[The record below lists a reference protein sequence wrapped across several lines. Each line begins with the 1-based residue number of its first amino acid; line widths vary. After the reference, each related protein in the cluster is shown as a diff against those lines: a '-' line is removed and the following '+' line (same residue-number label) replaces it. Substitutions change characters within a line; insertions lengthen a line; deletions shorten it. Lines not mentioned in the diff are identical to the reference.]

1 MLLNRPQLHRQLH
14 QSNPVK
20 KSTFARQFRR
30 LFTVLALESSC
41 DDSCAA
47 VVTSSRQI
55 LSNVVVKQI
64 DM

>member
-1 MLLNRPQLHRQLH
+1 MLNRLLAHRSLYQTEPLTKSRFVRQLPRH
-14 QSNPVK
+14 
-20 KSTFARQFRR
+20 
-30 LFTVLALESSC
+30 FTVLALESSC

-55 LSNVVVKQI
+55 LSNVVVKQN

>member
-1 MLLNRPQLHRQLH
+1 MLQLPGRLY
-14 QSNPVK
+14 QSNLVK
-20 KSTFARQFRR
+20 ISIFPRQFRR

-55 LSNVVVKQI
+55 LSNVVVKQN

>member
-1 MLLNRPQLHRQLH
+1 MKISIFP
-14 QSNPVK
+14 
-20 KSTFARQFRR
+20 RQFRR

-55 LSNVVVKQI
+55 LSNVVVKQN